1 MTEAQKERLFQ
12 VTFWGAG
19 LLYVWALFIFWMAPE
34 WRLSGQTYYVLGVL
48 PALVGVVSLAV
59 SLGLYVDLQKKDW

>member
-1 MTEAQKERLFQ
+1 MTEAQKETLFR

-19 LLYVWALFIFWMAPE
+19 LLYVWALFVFWMAPE
-34 WRLSGQTYYVLGVL
+34 WEMSGDTYYFMGVL

-59 SLGLYVDLQKKDW
+59 SLGLYVDLQKDE

>member
-1 MTEAQKERLFQ
+1 MTDTQKDTLFR

-19 LLYVWALFIFWMAPE
+19 VLYLWALFVFWMAPE
-34 WRLSGQTYYVLGVL
+34 WELSGQTYYFVGVL

-59 SLGLYVDLQKKDW
+59 SLGVYVDLQKEE